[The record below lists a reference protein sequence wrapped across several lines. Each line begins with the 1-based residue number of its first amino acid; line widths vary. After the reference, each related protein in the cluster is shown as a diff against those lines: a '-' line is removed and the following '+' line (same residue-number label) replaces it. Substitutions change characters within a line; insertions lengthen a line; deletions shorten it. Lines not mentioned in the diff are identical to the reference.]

1 MRKICKSAPAGA
13 RTHARH
19 QLGSSG
25 APDAGEGGGEV
36 VGDDEERLI
45 RGTLLP
51 AIKHLLKTMHLSFA
65 PSSMPKNKV
74 EPAGSVKVSIPP
86 PEEEEECTT

>member
-1 MRKICKSAPAGA
+1 MM
-13 RTHARH
+13 
-19 QLGSSG
+19 
-25 APDAGEGGGEV
+25 AGEGGGEV
-36 VGDDEERLI
+36 VWDDEE

-51 AIKHLLKTMHLSFA
+51 AIKHLLKKMRLSFA